1 MFGSYHHHHRDAMLF
16 LNMLCRR
23 YVITAHTRVKA
34 TSIWPRWLS
43 SSYQKV
49 ASRVKKK
56 KNLVEQG
63 RRAGVYSSEKYDA
76 VHSPRKACC
85 IKGCAAF
92 KHVALVAGIRNTV
105 DSSVLHKKKKR
116 KKKSQRAP
124 EQNLCIETRHFT
136 VSTRG
141 QIHKRTPA
149 KSSQNLYEWREPW
162 SSWNILSLL
171 LHTDW
176 YLHQAAQTYLG
187 YFLWSGK
194 LSRWGWGHYRHR
206 VWWASEAPRGGAEH
220 CH

>member
-1 MFGSYHHHHRDAMLF
+1 MRSYFIICYVDDMLSQLALGWKWQECDLAGCPHRTKKL
-16 LNMLCRR
+16 LQERK
-23 YVITAHTRVKA
+23 TR
-34 TSIWPRWLS
+34 S
-43 SSYQKV
+43 SWWN
-49 ASRVKKK
+49 R
-56 KNLVEQG
+56 EGGQG
-63 RRAGVYSSEKYDA
+63 FTLEKYDA
-76 VHSPRKACC
+76 VHSPRKACS
-85 IKGCAAF
+85 IKGCAAS
-92 KHVALVAGIRNTV
+92 KYVALVAGARNTV
-105 DSSVLHKKKKR
+105 DSSVLQKKKK
-116 KKKSQRAP
+116 KKKEKESQQAP
-124 EQNLCIETRHFT
+124 QQNLCIETRHFT